1 MGGGNAHLTAC
12 ASRSFVIRPTPGPAV
27 AGPNAPSPLLP
38 APHRREVFAKEIID
52 DLRGILANVC
62 TEVETDIVEI
72 DGEDDHVHLSAG
84 CTRKPRRRLFT
95 NAGHP
100 S

>member
-1 MGGGNAHLTAC
+1 M
-12 ASRSFVIRPTPGPAV
+12 
-27 AGPNAPSPLLP
+27 
-38 APHRREVFAKEIID
+38 
-52 DLRGILANVC
+52 ANVC
-62 TEVETDIVEI
+62 TEVEADIVEI
-72 DGEDDHVHLSAG
+72 DGEDDHVHLLAG